1 MASNNLIA
9 SVTYKCTTKDGI
21 EYNLTGELHKSAS
34 FQYGNGTV
42 LKLQE
47 EGFSPMAFDSRYD
60 SRFGTAEKFYKNILE
75 FMKEHYD
82 ISKSELIRAERMMDM
97 VMKKHKSN
105 YHYLYIMQ
113 NAESLEEVFRTKK
126 NKYQW

>member
-9 SVTYKCTTKDGI
+9 SVTYKCTTEDGI
-21 EYNLTGELHKSAS
+21 EYNLTGELRKSAS
-34 FQYGNGTV
+34 FQYGNGTA

-47 EGFSPMAFDSRYD
+47 EGFSPMVFDSRYD

-82 ISKSELIRAERMMDM
+82 ISKSELIR
-97 VMKKHKSN
+97 KG
-105 YHYLYIMQ
+105 
-113 NAESLEEVFRTKK
+113 AES
-126 NKYQW
+126 